1 MRICAANRN
10 PDREV
15 DKYLPSLDAQRSLY
29 GAEIGLISLKLARSN
44 AELSLYKA
52 LDFGG
57 GLSTKTDRAD
67 TVSAI
72 AKIT

>member
-29 GAEIGLISLKLARSN
+29 GAEIGLIGLKLARSN
-44 AELSLYKA
+44 AEISLYRA
-52 LDFGG
+52 LGG
-57 GLSTKTDRAD
+57 GD
-67 TVSAI
+67 
-72 AKIT
+72 